1 MIRTTVIRNYIKKSS
16 YSKFGK
22 KFCTYIT
29 LQWSCSNSDD
39 LMLLYSYAYIWK
51 HSQYYKL
58 YHSSKIYLRKR
69 SLFPPDGRITP
80 FFLSL
85 LNIINLSDVSFL
97 SLAWSSLALFPG
109 HQGSCGTVR
118 NGAAGLVL
126 SFNIRQELKC
136 WHVAWPPTL
145 TMWLLC
151 FNCIL
156 SWTTEILGVFS
167 KTNTT

>member
-1 MIRTTVIRNYIKKSS
+1 MHTYESTVSTINSTTPPKFIWENGPSSPPSPPPLPQDFGGEDTIRR
-16 YSKFGK
+16 
-22 KFCTYIT
+22 
-29 LQWSCSNSDD
+29 D
-39 LMLLYSYAYIWK
+39 
-51 HSQYYKL
+51 
-58 YHSSKIYLRKR
+58 
-69 SLFPPDGRITP
+69 LFPPDGRITP